1 MAGEDKPVYPHGQ
14 PQPLGAVAGCCP
26 ILRYSTCSAI
36 HFLIFSSY
44 MVPQAPSTAAGY
56 LNKCASTTN
65 LLPFIMHKTLRYGL
79 YLLLP
84 CLATPFSWGAAPASG
99 APEALTGSEAQSQQR
114 FEVAKAVGTTCGLLF
129 FGLVF
134 SGVGLVADAKFPG
147 SLSSWS
153 FRGLGGVCLGVGV
166 SYGWWHYS
174 SLAHSPA
181 PEALTEAP
189 DRAAEATH
197 DLAAQQKTDRA
208 AEATTDLPTQQ
219 KKTVRYRVY
228 SQPAPYRAPA
238 TGLGVAARLGLAAVA
253 AACCLAVP
261 LALQGGPDRREGT
274 ADHALAPW

>member
-189 DRAAEATH
+189 DRAA
-197 DLAAQQKTDRA
+197 Q
-208 AEATTDLPTQQ
+208 ATTALPTQQ

-261 LALQGGPDRREGT
+261 LALQGRTGSDQAATLDE
-274 ADHALAPW
+274 APAP